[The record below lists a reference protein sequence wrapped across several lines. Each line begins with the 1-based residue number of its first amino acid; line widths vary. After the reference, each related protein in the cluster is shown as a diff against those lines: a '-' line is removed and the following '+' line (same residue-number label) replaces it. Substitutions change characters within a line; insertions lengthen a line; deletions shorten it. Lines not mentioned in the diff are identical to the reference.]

1 METPD
6 DKLTEIVSGIAEKGW
21 SVQKNFL
28 SSEFI
33 RKIYDEAE
41 NLWSDGKFRKAGVG
55 YGADLK
61 VIPEVRSDC
70 VLWINPDDLTLVQ
83 KEYWNTIDKLR
94 LYLNS
99 GLFLG
104 LKNFEAHFAL
114 YLPGTFYKK
123 HLDSF
128 AKVKYRTISCVLYL
142 NHGWE
147 EKFGSQL
154 RIYESDEEGK
164 EKFTDIIPEG
174 GTFVCFRSDTIYHEV
189 LPGEKERFS
198 LTGWLKKE
206 QVM

>member
-1 METPD
+1 MWID
-6 DKLTEIVSGIAEKGW
+6 SGG
-21 SVQKNFL
+21 
-28 SSEFI
+28 
-33 RKIYDEAE
+33 
-41 NLWSDGKFRKAGVG
+41 
-55 YGADLK
+55 
-61 VIPEVRSDC
+61 
-70 VLWINPDDLTLVQ
+70 LTLIQ
-83 KEYWNTIDKLR
+83 KEYWDTIEKLR
-94 LYLNS
+94 LSLNKE
-99 GLFLG
+99 LFLG

-123 HLDSF
+123 HLDRF
-128 AKVKYRTISCVLYL
+128 AKVKHRTISCVLYL
-142 NHGWE
+142 KQGWE